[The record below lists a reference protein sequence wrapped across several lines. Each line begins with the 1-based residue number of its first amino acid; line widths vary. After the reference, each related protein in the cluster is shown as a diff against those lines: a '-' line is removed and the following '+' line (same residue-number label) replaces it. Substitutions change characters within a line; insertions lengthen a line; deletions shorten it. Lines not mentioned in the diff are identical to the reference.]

1 MAINMFFRESVTAKT
16 PFCMRENSSLYS
28 FGHRSPPVIPV
39 DVSCG
44 S

>member
-1 MAINMFFRESVTAKT
+1 
-16 PFCMRENSSLYS
+16 MRENSSLYS
-28 FGHRSPPVIPV
+28 FGHRSPPVIPL